1 MKQVVY
7 ASIIAMGC
15 TIAVAAQGG
24 MAADQSK
31 DKMGA
36 KDAGKSVTLTG
47 CVAESAGHFMLT
59 NATMGDQ
66 AGAAMSYGL
75 TGENLKPHVGHK
87 VTVTGM
93 MSPKMGM
100 EGSSKG
106 SMGTDSAMGKD
117 KMGKD
122 HSAKDSTSKDTMA
135 HGGMKGDMKMSGAVV
150 VKSLKMV
157 SATCS

>member
-7 ASIIAMGC
+7 ASIIAVGC
-15 TIAVAAQGG
+15 AVGVAAQGAP
-24 MAADQSK
+24 AADQSK

-47 CVAESAGHFMLT
+47 CLAESAGHFMLT

-66 AGAAMSYGL
+66 SGAAMSYGL

-87 VTVTGM
+87 VTVTGTM
-93 MSPKMGM
+93 GAKTGM

-106 SMGTDSAMGKD
+106 SMGADSATAKD
-117 KMGKD
+117 KTAKD
-122 HSAKDSTSKDTMA
+122 PAAKDSTSKDTMA